1 MNLRDLD
8 VTDHVHQPVVPTHHA
23 PDHALLEY
31 VTGQSEEALALG
43 VACHVA
49 LCELCRADARRL
61 EAVGGA
67 LLDAEPPRGLAA
79 GALESVLGRLDD
91 ATEEAPPA
99 PLARAASGSGSG
111 SGSSD
116 VWTALGLPDIL
127 VARLPPGPAR
137 WRYIA
142 PGVRGVNVA
151 LRHQVKASARLVRLK
166 PGLVIPTHDH
176 GAPELTLVF
185 TGALTDAEGR
195 FERGDLSCRQ
205 PGDTH
210 LQRVDPEGDCIA
222 LVING
227 DRLIPRTWAGRFI
240 RLIARP

>member
-1 MNLRDLD
+1 MNDLDLD
-8 VTDHVHQPVVPTHHA
+8 VDAHVHDPVVPTHHA

-31 VTGQSEEALALG
+31 VTGHSEEALALG

-67 LLDAEPPRGLAA
+67 LLEAEPPRGLAA
-79 GALESVLGRLDD
+79 GALDSVLGRLDD
-91 ATEEAPPA
+91 ATEDAPPPAPPA
-99 PLARAASGSGSG
+99 RAGSE
-111 SGSSD
+111 SD
-116 VWTALGLPDIL
+116 AWTSLGLPEIL
-127 VARLPPGPAR
+127 VTRLPPGPAR

-142 PGVRGVNVA
+142 PGVRGINVA
-151 LRHQVKASARLVRLK
+151 LRHEGGASARLLRLK

-185 TGALTDAEGR
+185 AGALTDAEGR

-227 DRLIPRTWAGRFI
+227 DRLIPRTWVGRFI

>member
-8 VTDHVHQPVVPTHHA
+8 VDAHVHQPVVPTHHA

-31 VTGQSEEALALG
+31 VTGHSEEALALG

-49 LCELCRADARRL
+49 LCALCRADARRL

-67 LLDAEPPRGLAA
+67 LLDAEPPSGLSA
-79 GALESVLGRLDD
+79 GALDSVLGRLDD
-91 ATEEAPPA
+91 ATEEAPAPVPVSAAPA
-99 PLARAASGSGSG
+99 ARAGA
-111 SGSSD
+111 GSSD
-116 VWTALGLPDIL
+116 AWTSLGLPEIL
-127 VARLPPGPAR
+127 VTRLPPGPAR

-142 PGVRGVNVA
+142 PGVRGINVA
-151 LRHQVKASARLVRLK
+151 LRHQGGASARLLRLK

-185 TGALTDAEGR
+185 AGALTDAEGR

-210 LQRVDPEGDCIA
+210 LQRVDPKGDCIA
-222 LVING
+222 LVINA